1 MGSPEKLTK
10 IKEFKAIPIRCLYNS
25 ENFKIYGCTIDS
37 FKYPNIAVS
46 KYGTVT
52 IKGDIQELNL
62 DCEYIIK
69 ADEEKDKYGIGYK
82 VINIRSEKPVTLENS
97 RAFLQEILTYQ
108 QASTLLAVYPDI
120 IDRIMNNRLNDIDLN
135 KTKGIKEVTFA
146 KIKKK
151 VIENF
156 K

>member
-52 IKGDIQELNL
+52 RKGDIQELNL

-69 ADEEKDKYGIGYK
+69 ADEEKIPS
-82 VINIRSEKPVTLENS
+82 VNRSHGTLSHRGNFAYFFLLFLFFS
-97 RAFLQEILTYQ
+97 ASGPLPLIARYWFSLSTRA
-108 QASTLLAVYPDI
+108 
-120 IDRIMNNRLNDIDLN
+120 
-135 KTKGIKEVTFA
+135 
-146 KIKKK
+146 
-151 VIENF
+151 
-156 K
+156 

>member
-1 MGSPEKLTK
+1 MGSSEKLTK

-69 ADEEKDKYGIGYK
+69 ADEIG
-82 VINIRSEKPVTLENS
+82 
-97 RAFLQEILTYQ
+97 RAH
-108 QASTLLAVYPDI
+108 V
-120 IDRIMNNRLNDIDLN
+120 
-135 KTKGIKEVTFA
+135 
-146 KIKKK
+146 
-151 VIENF
+151 
-156 K
+156 